1 MHEEAVCRLE
11 KLRTHQ
17 PSASRLPACLQ
28 TAMRWR
34 HCFAAS
40 GGRLSKLTRQEL
52 QRATARGR
60 NAVGSWDSMAGV
72 LHRCMRLAAD
82 FRMGLDADCPTPT
95 LVTRNNMEQEA
106 IWAHD
111 LIEMLL
117 AARCALPAEHLNN
130 GGVTKCCCAHEH
142 LNQLKAEL

>member
-1 MHEEAVCRLE
+1 
-11 KLRTHQ
+11 
-17 PSASRLPACLQ
+17 
-28 TAMRWR
+28 
-34 HCFAAS
+34 
-40 GGRLSKLTRQEL
+40 
-52 QRATARGR
+52 
-60 NAVGSWDSMAGV
+60 
-72 LHRCMRLAAD
+72 MRLAAD
-82 FRMGLDADCPTPT
+82 FRMGLDADCPTPTQSEWCFLIT